1 MKDVCISCLG
11 LYLPKEVLPHM
22 HKWGRVMINLNCLHY
37 LVTSSNQNMEGESL
51 GDYIT
56 CGTCD
61 VMSGRHMKGWCLT
74 KSFKALSL
82 SNVCRAVSILL
93 VV

>member
-22 HKWGRVMINLNCLHY
+22 HKQGRVMINLNCLHY
-37 LVTSSNQNMEGESL
+37 LVASSNQNMEGKSV
-51 GDYIT
+51 GM
-56 CGTCD
+56 CD
-61 VMSGRHMKGWCLT
+61 VMSGRHTGVWCLT
-74 KSFKALSL
+74 KNFEALSL
-82 SNVCRAVSILL
+82 SNVCRAASILL

>member
-1 MKDVCISCLG
+1 M
-11 LYLPKEVLPHM
+11 Y
-22 HKWGRVMINLNCLHY
+22 KWGRVMISLNCLHY

-61 VMSGRHMKGWCLT
+61 VMSGGWCLT
-74 KSFKALSL
+74 KNFKALSL
-82 SNVCRAVSILL
+82 SNVCRAASILL